1 MSNYDVVVVGAG
13 ISGIGAAYNLQK
25 TCPTKS
31 FTILEARDNIGG
43 SWDLFKYPGIRS
55 DSDMHT
61 MGFRFKP
68 WTDPKTIADGPS
80 ILKYLDEAVKE
91 NDLEEKIKF
100 MKKVVSAK
108 WSSTNANWTL
118 TVRNTNNSLE
128 ETVTCKILYLCG
140 GYYNYDNGYLPEF
153 KGYEDFEG
161 EIIHPQHWP
170 EDLNYEGKK
179 VVVIGSGATAVT
191 IVPAMADKV
200 SHITMLQRSPT
211 YYMSAPDERPFDST
225 IKRFTSDK
233 VGYFLIR
240 WKNILLGRFFVTQIK
255 KHPGRYRNFL
265 INGGREHLGKDY
277 DIDKHFTPR
286 YDPWDQRLCFVPNGD
301 MFESIN
307 SVSYTH
313 LTLPTILRV

>member
-31 FTILEARDNIGG
+31 FTIFEARENIGG
-43 SWDLFKYPGIRS
+43 TWDLFKYPGIRS

-91 NDLEEKIKF
+91 NDLEEKIQF

-191 IVPAMADKV
+191 IVPAMADRV

-211 YYMSAPDERPFDST
+211 YYMSAPDERPFDSA

-265 INGGREHLGKDY
+265 INLSLIH
-277 DIDKHFTPR
+277 I
-286 YDPWDQRLCFVPNGD
+286 
-301 MFESIN
+301 
-307 SVSYTH
+307 
-313 LTLPTILRV
+313 